1 MTLHEFNAAD
11 ETVARAV
18 LLRCCGSKQWAE
30 RMLARRPFHNHETLL
45 SLAESVWWTL
55 EPADWLEAFSAHPRI
70 GDQKTAGEKKL
81 SDWCS
86 QEQSGLNS
94 AADPILERLAEGNQH
109 YEQRFGWIFLV
120 NATGKTAPAMLD
132 LLHLRLKNESA
143 EELRVAAGEQAE
155 ITKLRLNRLLT
166 L

>member
-1 MTLHEFNAAD
+1 MTLHEFHAAD
-11 ETVARAV
+11 AAIARAA
-18 LLRCCGSKQWAE
+18 LLQCCGSKQWAE
-30 RMLARRPFHNHETLL
+30 RMLARRPFHNHKTLL
-45 SLAESVWWTL
+45 SVAESVWWTL

-70 GDQKTAGEKKL
+70 GNQNTTGEKKL

-86 QEQSGLNS
+86 QEQSELNS
-94 AADPILERLAEGNQH
+94 AADPILEQLAKGNQD

-132 LLHLRLKNESA
+132 LLHVRLKNESA

-155 ITKLRLNRLLT
+155 ITKLRLNRLLR